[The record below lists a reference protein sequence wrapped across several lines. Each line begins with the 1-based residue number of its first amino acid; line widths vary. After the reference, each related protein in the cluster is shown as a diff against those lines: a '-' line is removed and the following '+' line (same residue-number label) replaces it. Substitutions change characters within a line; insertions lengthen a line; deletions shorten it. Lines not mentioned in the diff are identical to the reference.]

1 MAKDN
6 ETEQTYY
13 QYENEEIVKEFDS
26 DATEGLSSEEAQKRL
41 EQDGPNEI
49 EHEEVSKWTILIRQL
64 NNVVIYILFAAVAL
78 TLGMGHYSD
87 AVVIGLVIIANTFIG
102 YYQEVN
108 ASNALEKIKDMLS
121 TQATVIRDGKRVDIP
136 AEEVVKGDLVYIE
149 AGDNIPADLRLI
161 EAENMKVQ
169 ESSLTGESG
178 SVSKEAEPLE
188 GKKSTGDQSNM
199 AFSSTSVTNGNGTG
213 VVVATAEETEIGK
226 ISSAVSEQSHQKTP
240 LMKEID
246 GLGKNISYV
255 ILGVA
260 ALLFALGFF
269 IGDYTLAAL
278 SLAVITMIVGSIPEG
293 LPATTSVVL
302 AMGVRT
308 LANKKNT
315 IVKTLPAAETLGSV
329 DIIATDKTGTLTRNE
344 MTVQTIVTTE
354 DTYEVTGVGYSPDG
368 DILKDDEPVDLDE
381 LETLKELIQ
390 SGYEANET
398 TLEQE
403 EDKWII
409 NGEPTDGAFL
419 TLYQKSHKTEESD
432 YEEID
437 RIPFDSDYRYIA
449 SLSQHKE
456 TGDQKIYVKGSP
468 DKIFE
473 MAEGSDPDF
482 DLSHWQDKVEE
493 LSSKGQRVVAVGV
506 KKLDQKKEDI
516 DHPDME
522 DGITFLGIV
531 GIMDPPRDEVIDS
544 IKTMRKAGVEV
555 KMITGDHPSTAKA
568 IAEKLGLAEEV
579 NTITG
584 LELEE
589 MSEDELTEKINDYH
603 VFARTTPDNKLK
615 IVKAYK
621 RSGKVIAM
629 VGDGVNDAPAL
640 KTSDIGVAMG
650 QKGTDV
656 SKDSANMVLANDDFS
671 TMQTAIHEGRRI
683 YDNIK
688 KSILYLLPTSFAEGL
703 IIAITLLL
711 QNDLPLRATQMLW
724 INMVSAITIQFA
736 FIFEPAE
743 EGTMERPPRDTSEP
757 FVGKRQAFEIAYVS
771 ILMAG
776 LSLLA
781 YNWLT
786 TSYGVDQATASTTV
800 VNIMVMSKIFY
811 LFNIRT
817 RKPAFSKEFFS
828 NKMAFVIIGI
838 MLVLQLILTYVP
850 FMQRYFYTE
859 GLDVLEWLIA
869 IGVGIIV
876 LIVTEADKL
885 IRLKVLNKDE

>member
-13 QYENEEIVKEFDS
+13 QYKNEDVVKEFDS
-26 DATEGLSSEEAQKRL
+26 DAEEGLSSDEAQKRL
-41 EQDGPNEI
+41 ERDGPNEI
-49 EHEEVSKWTILIRQL
+49 EQDEVSKWTILIRQL
-64 NNVVIYILFAAVAL
+64 NNVVIYILIAAVAL

-240 LMKEID
+240 LMREID

-269 IGDYTLAAL
+269 IGDYTLGAL

-329 DIIATDKTGTLTRNE
+329 DVIATDKTGTLTRNE

-354 DTYEVTGVGYSPDG
+354 DTYEVTGVGYSPEG
-368 DILKDDEPVDLDE
+368 DILKDDEPVNIDE
-381 LETLKELIQ
+381 LDALKELIQ

-403 EDKWII
+403 EDKWVI

-419 TLYQKSHKTEESD
+419 TLYQKSHGTEESD

-456 TGDQKIYVKGSP
+456 SGDQKIYIKGSP

-506 KKLDQKKEDI
+506 KQLDQKKEDI

-531 GIMDPPRDEVIDS
+531 GIMDPPRDEVIES
-544 IKTMRKAGVEV
+544 IKTMRKAGVAV

-568 IAEKLGLAEEV
+568 IAEQLGLAENV
-579 NTITG
+579 KAITG

-603 VFARTTPDNKLK
+603 VFARTTPDNKLE

-671 TMQTAIHEGRRI
+671 TMETAIHEGRRI

-711 QNDLPLRATQMLW
+711 QNDLPLQATQMLW

-743 EGTMERPPRDTSEP
+743 EGTMERPPRDTTKP
-757 FVGKRQAFEIAYVS
+757 FIGKRQAFEIAYVS

-817 RKPAFSKEFFS
+817 RKPAFSKDFFS

-850 FMQRYFYTE
+850 FMQRYFYTA
-859 GLDVLEWLIA
+859 GLDPLEWMIA
-869 IGVGIIV
+869 IGVGLIV

>member
-1 MAKDN
+1 MAENSEEGKPYYQF
-6 ETEQTYY
+6 ETEKVVDQ
-13 QYENEEIVKEFDS
+13 FDS
-26 DATEGLSSEEAQKRL
+26 DAKAGLESKEAKKRL

-49 EHEEVSKWTILIRQL
+49 KQEKTSKWKILIRQL
-64 NNVVIYILFAAVAL
+64 NNVVIYILIAAVVL
-78 TLGMGHYSD
+78 TLVMGEYSD
-87 AVVIGLVIIANTFIG
+87 AVVISLVIIANTFIG

-108 ASNALEKIKDMLS
+108 ASDALEKIKDMLS
-121 TQATVIRDGKRVDIP
+121 TQATVIRDNKRVDIP
-136 AEEVVKGDLVYIE
+136 AEEVVKGDLIYIE
-149 AGDNIPADLRLI
+149 AGDNIPADLRLVST
-161 EAENMKVQ
+161 ENMKVQ

-178 SVSKEAEPLE
+178 SVSKQTDPLE

-213 VVVATAEETEIGK
+213 IVVATAEETEIGK
-226 ISSAVSEQSHQKTP
+226 ISSAVSDQSHKKTP

-260 ALLFALGFF
+260 ALLFVLGFF
-269 IGDYTLAAL
+269 FGDYTIAAL

-329 DIIATDKTGTLTRNE
+329 DVIATDKTGTLTRNE
-344 MTVQTIVTTE
+344 MTVQKILTPE
-354 DTYEVTGVGYSPDG
+354 KTYEVTGVGYAPEG
-368 DILKDDEPVDLDE
+368 DIMYEEKPVQIDES
-381 LETLKELIQ
+381 ETLKELVQ

-398 TLEQE
+398 TLEKE
-403 EDKWII
+403 EDKWVI
-409 NGEPTDGAFL
+409 NGEPTDGSFL
-419 TLYQKSHKTEESD
+419 TLYRKVHQTKESD

-437 RIPFDSDYRYIA
+437 RIPFDSEYRYIV
-449 SLSQHKE
+449 SLSEHKE
-456 TGDQKIYVKGSP
+456 TGEQKVYVKGSP
-468 DKIFE
+468 DKVFE
-473 MAEGSDPDF
+473 MVQGSESDF
-482 DLSHWQDKVEE
+482 DLSYWQEKVEE
-493 LSSKGQRVVAVGV
+493 LSSQGQRVVAVGV
-506 KKLDQKKEDI
+506 KKLDEKKQDI
-516 DHPDME
+516 DHTDLE
-522 DGITFLGIV
+522 NGVKFLGIV
-531 GIMDPPRDEVIDS
+531 GIIDPPRDEVIDS
-544 IKTMRKAGVEV
+544 IKTMREAGVEV

-568 IAEKLGLAEEV
+568 IAEQLGLADNV
-579 NTITG
+579 KAITG

-589 MSEDELTEKINDYH
+589 MSDDELTDRINDYE
-603 VFARTTPDNKLK
+603 VFARTTPDNKLR
-615 IVKAYK
+615 IVKAYQ
-621 RSGKVIAM
+621 RSGKVVAM

-656 SKDSANMVLANDDFS
+656 SKDSASMVLANDDFS
-671 TMQTAIHEGRRI
+671 TMKTAIHEGRRI

-743 EGTMERPPRDTSEP
+743 EGIMNRPPRDTGES
-757 FVGKRQAFEIAYVS
+757 FINKRQAFEIGYVS

-776 LSLLA
+776 LSLVA
-781 YNWLT
+781 FEWLT
-786 TSYGVDQATASTTV
+786 ESYGVDQATASTTV

-817 RKPAFSKEFFS
+817 RKPAFSKEFFT

-838 MLVLQLILTYVP
+838 MLILQIILTYVP

-859 GLDVLEWLIA
+859 GLSVVEWFIA
-869 IGVGIIV
+869 IGVGILV
-876 LIVTEADKL
+876 LIVAETDKL
-885 IRLKVLNKDE
+885 IRLKVLNNNN